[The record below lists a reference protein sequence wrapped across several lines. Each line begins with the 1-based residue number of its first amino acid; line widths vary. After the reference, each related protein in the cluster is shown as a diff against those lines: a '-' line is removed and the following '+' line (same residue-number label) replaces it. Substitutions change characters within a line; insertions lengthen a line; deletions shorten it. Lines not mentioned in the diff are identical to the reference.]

1 MNHATTRTKAVSL
14 LLIVAM
20 LSVLVAAI
28 VPFVSTAD
36 GDEIQDFGYQ
46 APTSYSM
53 IDAKSNLR
61 FVFSVSAEKVANY
74 TAAGFVFSK
83 TNSTPTLG
91 GSGCSTAESTTVYR
105 SITADGETLDA
116 PPGRFWVAVKL
127 INIPRSYFDGTIYVR
142 AYVTDG
148 EGTRYSDA
156 KVITVWG
163 ANAIEYH
170 SNWDSATR
178 SANPYSLNGTTFGV
192 KKEAKSLYT
201 GGERYFPNE
210 LNGYAGNDLL
220 VEFSFL
226 YNNTMSN
233 AKDGVLTVMY
243 AQDYNLFNIDLKAG
257 KVSPKLRTEVNDG
270 GDDVLLYELPQAVE
284 HKVSIGYGWHRFG
297 VRIHQEAINDNG
309 VEDYKI
315 IATAYLDGEKIFE
328 VDKTAWVQT
337 KFPSTHK
344 TYTGKLFTLIPYTN
358 RLIYDKI
365 TKSCD
370 VYVMVEDIYKSS
382 ANAGYLVLQDLSFSC
397 GQTFEQQVTK
407 VVSPAS
413 QTYRSPDGTT
423 MTGDVYFTAAAAHDH
438 VWDGDYTLTK
448 APTLLENGLKAEHC
462 TICGE
467 GRAVAATPSEVVPV
481 VLNGKVSSAPTGWG
495 LGGKFYSQ
503 MNSLQAIAK
512 DEGHFYPTNS
522 NPSGNDYLIEFS
534 ILWNSTLSGW
544 NHEIDL
550 GNFTGGTTDRSTS
563 WILSD
568 GSIDLSSGD
577 GGVVLYN
584 SGKGI
589 GSNYGWHRI
598 GIRYHQTAEIVDDA
612 VVYTLTY
619 TIYIDGERAY
629 EVIGAAIRYVD
640 QGYRLFDAEIVD
652 GKLVYHDNQDANKEF
667 YWLQLRSF
675 FSTGGSDRYLVLA
688 DLMTS
693 AGQDFKQQVE
703 PAASPVASPI
713 NLGWYDEELM
723 YYKLAD

>member
-1 MNHATTRTKAVSL
+1 MQHQARTRRGAVAL
-14 LLIVAM
+14 LLILAM
-20 LSVLVAAI
+20 LTVMVAAL
-28 VPFVSTAD
+28 VPFVSTATEPEL
-36 GDEIQDFGYQ
+36 GNFGVQSLKDYD
-46 APTSYSM
+46 M
-53 IDAKSNLR
+53 LDATTDLR
-61 FVFSVSAEKVANY
+61 FVFTVPASKLVGY

-83 TNSTPTLG
+83 TDSTPTVEE
-91 GSGCSTAESTTVYR
+91 GCATYNATTVYS
-105 SITADGETLDA
+105 SIVADGETYDA
-116 PPGRFWVAVKL
+116 DPGRFWVAVKL
-127 INIPRSYFDGTIYVR
+127 TGIPQSYFGGSIYVR
-142 AYVTDG
+142 GFVTDA
-148 EGTRYSDA
+148 EGTRYTDA
-156 KVITVWG
+156 EDLSVWG
-163 ANAIEYH
+163 LNAIEYH

-233 AKDGVLTVMY
+233 AKDTVLTVMY
-243 AQDYNLFNIDLKAG
+243 AQDYNLFNIDLGASGVITSRAREGDVVLYKA
-257 KVSPKLRTEVNDG
+257 
-270 GDDVLLYELPQAVE
+270 DDSGNIP
-284 HKVSIGYGWHRFG
+284 IGGYGWHRFG

-337 KFPSTHK
+337 TFPSTHK

-495 LGGKFYSQ
+495 SGGKFYSQ

-598 GIRYHQTAEIVDDA
+598 GIRYHQTAEIVDDE

-629 EVIGAAIRYVD
+629 EVIGSALRYVD
-640 QGYRLFDAEIVD
+640 HGYRLFDAEIVD
-652 GKLVYHDNQDANKEF
+652 GKLVYHDNQDANKKF

-703 PAASPVASPI
+703 PAPSPTHSPI
-713 NLGWYDEELM
+713 NLGWYDEELV